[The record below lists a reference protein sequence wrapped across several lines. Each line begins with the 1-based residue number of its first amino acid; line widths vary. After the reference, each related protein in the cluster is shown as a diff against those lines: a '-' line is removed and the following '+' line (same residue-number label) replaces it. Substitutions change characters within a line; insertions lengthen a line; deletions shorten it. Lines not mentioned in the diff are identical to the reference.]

1 MAELVRS
8 ARAAAVCSLLLFAG
22 CKEPPPR
29 ATSTSAPPVSPAKP
43 YRELAARQNKPRALT
58 AAGASLF
65 WINEG
70 GLEKYQPGVAP
81 AGLMRVAIAGGA
93 VERIADVAPDAA
105 LAADGDTLYFTDR
118 KAGALYALAQTGGAP
133 HTLARGLAEPSAL
146 AVDEAAVYVLTGSS
160 VALANEKPASLDGGK
175 LTPARAELTDARDGA
190 VWRVPK
196 RGGKAAAIVTQL
208 PLASGLELDGER
220 LYIRT
225 FFGGRLLA
233 AAKAGGATRVV
244 VEEPRQWATWLADRG
259 GVFWSTMDLDPVVRG
274 LINAASKRWR
284 GRRSSRGAS
293 PPTPRTSSSPTPKAC
308 AASRARAAPFKP
320 SRNFRCR
327 SANSFSPATRSI
339 FATCSASTRSPGSA
353 RSDRR
358 YMKLGVWRS
367 EMRVA

>member
-1 MAELVRS
+1 WGMAELVRS

-118 KAGALYALAQTGGAP
+118 KAGALYALAQSGGAP

-175 LTPARAELTDARDGA
+175 
-190 VWRVPK
+190 
-196 RGGKAAAIVTQL
+196 
-208 PLASGLELDGER
+208 
-220 LYIRT
+220 
-225 FFGGRLLA
+225 
-233 AAKAGGATRVV
+233 
-244 VEEPRQWATWLADRG
+244 
-259 GVFWSTMDLDPVVRG
+259 
-274 LINAASKRWR
+274 
-284 GRRSSRGAS
+284 
-293 PPTPRTSSSPTPKAC
+293 
-308 AASRARAAPFKP
+308 
-320 SRNFRCR
+320 
-327 SANSFSPATRSI
+327 
-339 FATCSASTRSPGSA
+339 
-353 RSDRR
+353 
-358 YMKLGVWRS
+358 
-367 EMRVA
+367 